1 MENYYLDRID
11 INGQIILRD
20 NQKAIINWDTNYN
33 ITETKDNL
41 ISLTGVC
48 SFDTEKEIIKDIIEK
63 TKNLKIFSG
72 IIEIRSDNYFF
83 IMIYNIL
90 KGKWDI
96 QKNNFI

>member
-1 MENYYLDRID
+1 MDKID
-11 INGQIILRD
+11 INGQIILEGNEKR
-20 NQKAIINWDTNYN
+20 NINWNTKYN
-33 ITETKDNL
+33 IQETKDNL

-48 SFDTEKEIIKDIIEK
+48 SFENEKELIKDIIEK
-63 TKNLKIFSG
+63 TKDLKIFSG
-72 IIEIRSDNYFF
+72 IIEIRNENYFF